1 MRNAECTPLTQD
13 SATAASSS
21 RAELNRAQP
30 LDGAV
35 ARSEEE
41 KALFAA
47 FPRYLSDGDEALARK
62 FFPQYVFFHAVEKN
76 TRHCVCTSCM
86 EGFTVDREIRPDF
99 FRIKHKGVCE
109 CPNCGQR
116 AKLLAMGK
124 YKNFDSLGSH
134 ERAVKISAWKGW
146 LLVQAGYVFRSFDG
160 EDLGGD
166 IRFEPFRMYAF
177 APGRR
182 VGWQAKTYSWFGK
195 AWWTDGMWER
205 MDRIKSPFQAR
216 AYETEVAY
224 WPMGVENIEKSSLR
238 YCQYAEWFDAEY
250 GCLLCDLEW
259 VEAPFR
265 IAHLI
270 RYLAEYTRR
279 PQMEFLVK
287 LGFHQVVSD
296 LVLRG
301 KPHGDILDWKAG
313 NPADFFRLSKAD
325 FRLFKDIRCD
335 FEELKGYRSLRRK
348 GLVSNLA
355 EFVRLSKD
363 WGRDFCL
370 VRTGAGL
377 AHVNLER
384 AVRYLRQVGGK
395 PAVTAQIWV
404 DYLEAAGKLKYD
416 LSRDDVRMPKDLA
429 QRHDLAAASLRT
441 AEDEKARKRYQGR
454 YRRLTEQFS
463 FSAGGLRV
471 AVPESVQDIVREG
484 RVLQHCVGG
493 YAERHVKGAV
503 TILFLRKESAPN
515 VPYVT
520 VEMSVENNCR
530 ELRIRQI
537 HGYRNE
543 RDGGRPPEQVHAGF
557 LEMWLAWVHEGSPRD
572 PEGRP
577 VVPQAK
583 EITAA

>member
-1 MRNAECTPLTQD
+1 MKNAECTPI
-13 SATAASSS
+13 S
-21 RAELNRAQP
+21 P
-30 LDGAV
+30 
-35 ARSEEE
+35 EEE
-41 KALFAA
+41 KELFAA
-47 FPRYLSDGDEALARK
+47 FPRYLSDAEEALARK
-62 FFPQYVFFHAVEKN
+62 FFPQYVFFRAAEGKN
-76 TRHCVCTSCM
+76 VRWCVCTSCM

-116 AKLLAMGK
+116 ATLLAMGK
-124 YKNFDSLGSH
+124 YTNFENLRSQ
-134 ERAVKISAWKGW
+134 ERAVQIGAWKGW
-146 LLVQAGYVFRSFDG
+146 LLVQAGYVSRRFDH
-160 EDLGGD
+160 EDLGGY
-166 IRFEPFRMYAF
+166 IAFEPFRMYAF

-216 AYETEVAY
+216 AYEVGVSY

-238 YCQYAEWFDAEY
+238 YCQYGPWFDAEF
-250 GCLLCDLEW
+250 GGLIGDLDWSE
-259 VEAPFR
+259 EPFR
-265 IAHLI
+265 IAHLV

-287 LGFHQVVSD
+287 LGLHQVVSD

-313 NPADFFRLSKAD
+313 NPPDFFRLSKAD
-325 FRLFKDIRCD
+325 FRLFKELGND
-335 FEELKGYRSLRRK
+335 FGELKGYRTLRRK
-348 GLVSNLA
+348 ELVSDLA
-355 EFVRLSKD
+355 EFVRLSEA
-363 WGRDFCL
+363 WGRDFCR

-377 AHVNLER
+377 ARVSLER
-384 AVRYLRQVGGK
+384 AVRYLQSFDGR
-395 PAVTAQIWV
+395 PAVIAQLWA
-404 DYLEAAGKLKYD
+404 DYLDAAVKLKYD
-416 LSRDDVRMPKDLA
+416 LTRDDVRMPKDLA
-429 QRHDLAAASLRT
+429 ERHDLAAASLRT
-441 AEDEKARKRYQGR
+441 AEDEKARKRYQAR
-454 YRRLTEQFS
+454 YRLLTEQFS
-463 FSAGGLRV
+463 FSYGGLRV
-471 AVPESVQDIVREG
+471 VVPDGVQDIVREG
-484 RVLQHCVGG
+484 RVLEHCVGG

-520 VEMSVENNCR
+520 IELSTENNCR
-530 ELRIRQI
+530 ELHIRQI

-557 LEMWLAWVHEGSPRD
+557 LQLWLDWIHEGSPRD
-572 PEGRP
+572 LEGQP
-577 VVPQAK
+577 VVPEAR